1 MKSRKFCEVEGCHR
15 IYWSK
20 NMCRRHVKE
29 QALGLPFSNPKPPL
43 TGAELAEEVVW
54 LLDGGMST
62 HEVTQA
68 LGVKF
73 SSVQTSLRRQNRRDL
88 AVRWI
93 NLRAR
98 EEGKDERLEVDEAA

>member
-1 MKSRKFCEVEGCHR
+1 
-15 IYWSK
+15 
-20 NMCRRHVKE
+20 
-29 QALGLPFSNPKPPL
+29 
-43 TGAELAEEVVW
+43 
-54 LLDGGMST
+54 MST